1 MDKNQTNWNVFCFC
15 LDETE
20 IYDSKSA
27 CIPVEISKTPAP
39 VETEKP
45 KTTETVKKETKAT
58 TKNTQS
64 KAVKTG
70 DNTNITLYTSLLI
83 ISVIIVAGT
92 TVLRKKKS

>member
-1 MDKNQTNWNVFCFC
+1 MWFNFC

-20 IYDSKSA
+20 IYTSKSA
-27 CIPVEISKTPAP
+27 YIPVEISKTPSP

-45 KTTETVKKETKAT
+45 KTTETVKKETKVT

-83 ISVIIVAGT
+83 ISVIVVSGT
-92 TVLRKKKS
+92 IVLRKKNTTKISTL